1 LLRRTKQV
9 ISSSAQ
15 DMLHCNIAVQRCRVV
30 RNPLRRQDR
39 SLKAARSGPDMR
51 QPLDAVALTLA
62 IWLGVMVAVTGFVRL
77 VDEAT
82 TVAEANRVAGIVP
95 TAVGVPFY
103 TMSFGG

>member
-1 LLRRTKQV
+1 
-9 ISSSAQ
+9 
-15 DMLHCNIAVQRCRVV
+15 M

-82 TVAEANRVAGIVP
+82 TVAEANRVSGIVP